1 MFRWSLS
8 IIVAAAL
15 FFGGYHVGRTTVR
28 FVETEEPPLA
38 TTQPLGGPFRPRPK
52 PPVPPDPEP
61 PQPAPQSDDERKLF
75 GRLEAWMDARAKR
88 IEDRA
93 NARAEQRVNEAFDE
107 IAANL
112 DAAARGTDPELLQ
125 GAFGGAFVAK
135 LATFVKNAIVFVVK
149 AVIVGVLGGLIVQYW
164 FIVGPVALFL
174 FIALPAWSARTF
186 AKKTS

>member
-1 MFRWSLS
+1 MLRSSLL
-8 IIVAAAL
+8 IIAAAAL
-15 FFGGYHVGRTTVR
+15 FLGGCYVGCSTVR

-38 TTQPLGGPFRPRPK
+38 TTPPIGGPFRPRPK

-61 PQPAPQSDDERKLF
+61 EPPAPQNDDERKLF

-112 DAAARGTDPELLQ
+112 DAAAQGTDPELLQ

-135 LATFVKNAIVFVVK
+135 LATFVKNAVVFVIK
-149 AVIVGVLGGLIVQYW
+149 AVIVGILGGLIVQYW
-164 FIVGPVALFL
+164 FVVGPVALFL

-186 AKKTS
+186 AKKTP